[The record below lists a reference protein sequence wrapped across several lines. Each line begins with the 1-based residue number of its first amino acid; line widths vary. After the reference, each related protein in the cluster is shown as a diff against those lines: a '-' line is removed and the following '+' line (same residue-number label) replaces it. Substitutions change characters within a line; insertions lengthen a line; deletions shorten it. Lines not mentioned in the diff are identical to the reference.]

1 MEEWQVTMTRFP
13 KDSSQ
18 NSPSK
23 NSQAHEDLL
32 KEAFRDSLIAPA
44 EEPRGFDQ
52 SGLLYAEEG
61 AHFNREEPSREEPTV
76 GELDLE
82 ARSSL
87 RRLSRGGQDR
97 TTDQDERFDVEYR
110 KLRLERVILVGVWT
124 DGTTAEIEAT
134 MQELA
139 ALAETA
145 GSEVVEMLYQK
156 RDKPDPGTY
165 IGSGKVSELR
175 DIVAAT
181 TADTVIC
188 DGELSPG
195 QMIALEKALDVR
207 VIDRTML
214 ILDIFAQHAKSKEGK
229 AQVSLAQMEYLINRV
244 RGWGGSLSRQAG
256 GRAGSNGG
264 VGLRGPGE
272 TKIEADRRRLRSDMA
287 RLRREIASMKTA
299 RDIKNSQRRASTIP
313 KIAIAGY
320 TNAGKSSLI
329 NALTGAGVLVE
340 DALFATLDPTTR
352 RAELADGRAVT
363 FTDTVGFV
371 RHLPTQLVEAFRST
385 LEEVLEAD
393 LVLHVVD
400 GSDPFPLKQI
410 EAVNKVIGE
419 IVLEQNAQAPAEIIV
434 VNKIDAADPLVLA
447 QLRHALDDVIF
458 VSAHTGEGIAELEA
472 RIELFLNSLDAHVHM
487 LVPFTRGDVVSKLHE
502 FGTVISEEY
511 TQEGTLIDVR
521 LPQSL
526 AESFS
531 DFVVA
536 PEDDEASASIGQPVV
551 S

>member
-1 MEEWQVTMTRFP
+1 M
-13 KDSSQ
+13 
-18 NSPSK
+18 SK
-23 NSQAHEDLL
+23 AFNTPESRANNDDLL
-32 KEAFRDSLIAPA
+32 AQAFADHLPTVPEGGRDA
-44 EEPRGFDQ
+44 EGKDL
-52 SGLLYAEEG
+52 SGLLHPEADEM
-61 AHFNREEPSREEPTV
+61 AATSPTV

-87 RRLSRGGQDR
+87 RRLTRGSEIR
-97 TTDQDERFDVEYR
+97 ATDQDDGYDVEYR

-124 DGTTAEIEAT
+124 EGTTAEIEAT
-134 MQELA
+134 MDELA

-165 IGSGKVSELR
+165 IGSGKVAELK

-181 TADTVIC
+181 GVDTVVC

-195 QMIALEKALDVR
+195 QMIALEKALDVK

-214 ILDIFAQHAKSKEGK
+214 ILDIFAQHAKSREGK
-229 AQVSLAQMEYLINRV
+229 AQVSLAQMEYLITRV
-244 RGWGGSLSRQAG
+244 RGWGGALSRQAG

-272 TKIEADRRRLRSDMA
+272 TKIEADRRRLRTDMA
-287 RLRREIASMKTA
+287 KLRKEISGMKTA
-299 RDIKNSQRRASTIP
+299 REVKRQSRRESTIAQ
-313 KIAIAGY
+313 IAIAGY

-329 NALTGAGVLVE
+329 NAMTGAGVLVE

-352 RAELADGRAVT
+352 RAELADGRAVV

-385 LEEVLEAD
+385 LEEVVEAD

-410 EAVNKVIGE
+410 EAVNSVIGD
-419 IVLEQNAQAPAEIIV
+419 IVRELKVEAPPEIIV

-447 QLRHALDDVIF
+447 ELRHALDDVVF
-458 VSAHTGEGIAELEA
+458 VSAHTGEGIPELEA
-472 RIELFLNSLDAHVHM
+472 RVELFLNSLDAHVE
-487 LVPFTRGDVVSKLHE
+487 LLIPFTRGDIVSRLHE
-502 FGTVISEEY
+502 YGTVLAEEY
-511 TQEGTLIDVR
+511 VAEGTRVDVR
-521 LPQSL
+521 LPQQL
-526 AESFS
+526 A
-531 DFVVA
+531 
-536 PEDDEASASIGQPVV
+536 DELREFQI
-551 S
+551 